1 MPSSGRT
8 SWRGHAYPGA
18 GAHDQKP
25 RMGRLLRLHLHRQR
39 CQRLGLGSPPAH
51 GPGLVGSGLP
61 SSTSEL
67 RVYMTNLCLISRSVK
82 GTQFCCLPGSLCTVP
97 RPQPAHKGMHTHVHT
112 SCVDR
117 RPGVWV
123 RVTRGASEC
132 ARTWAQFVSPLT
144 DLEWRVWEQAVY
156 LGGDQRRTA
165 AGSRCR
171 GSWRLQWPGDR
182 VLWFIT
188 QLRGQRWRS
197 CRDQGMRNK
206 AHTMTGAR
214 LHTPAP
220 LGTSAKG
227 PGLCP
232 HEGTSVPPSHQGW
245 TPWGESPS
253 VCSCTRVSVC
263 VSCVYTRV

>member
-1 MPSSGRT
+1 
-8 SWRGHAYPGA
+8 
-18 GAHDQKP
+18 
-25 RMGRLLRLHLHRQR
+25 
-39 CQRLGLGSPPAH
+39 
-51 GPGLVGSGLP
+51 
-61 SSTSEL
+61 
-67 RVYMTNLCLISRSVK
+67 MTNLCLISRSVK
-82 GTQFCCLPGSLCTVP
+82 GTQSYCLPGSLRTVP
-97 RPQPAHKGMHTHVHT
+97 RPQSSTPRYAHTCAYILRGQTAWGVV
-112 SCVDR
+112 CVT
-117 RPGVWV
+117 P
-123 RVTRGASEC
+123 GASEC
-132 ARTWAQFVSPLT
+132 ARTWPKSVSPET

-165 AGSRCR
+165 AGSRCS

-206 AHTMTGAR
+206 AHTLTSAC